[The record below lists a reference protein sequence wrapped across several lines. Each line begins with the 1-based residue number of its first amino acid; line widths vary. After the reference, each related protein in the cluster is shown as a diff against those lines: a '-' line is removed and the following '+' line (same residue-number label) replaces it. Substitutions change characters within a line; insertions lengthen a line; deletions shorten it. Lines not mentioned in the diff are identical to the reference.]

1 MRDHTPL
8 LLFTTFCLG
17 CPSPDDTGLE
27 TAWTPVTLEDVRDV
41 VDADCNADGLA
52 TLDGAEPAAVRDL
65 LVELDTELKLTEWT
79 PGISHG
85 HPVPE
90 VALGTAMLEDFDF
103 TYSLQVPEGYTGDP
117 TQRLP
122 LYLNPGHPV
131 DDVADDLTLPYM
143 ANLLDSPVFMFQDN
157 FFNTLYT
164 ELGGDGYDEQVFTNP
179 DFSRVAAYQDHLD
192 LVGGIIA
199 ELTQRYHIDS
209 SRIYVGGVSAEGNAS
224 WSHGIQSSD
233 RWAAILPV
241 SAGTAGYDEQ
251 LWRNLENVGILAVH
265 GTEDDLCAVEDVDDT
280 VAMLEGWGFDV
291 EYWRYEGEGHGTMF
305 YSDYDQMMGWLLER
319 QRPLQPE
326 RVHKAIK
333 SPRNTGTYWL
343 RATAVD
349 PGVSD
354 DVDMYPE
361 PPPAVVDASWDG
373 STVTLDTT
381 GVLAL
386 ELYWM
391 EGATGS
397 GSGTAG
403 DSVNVTAN
411 GVELGAFTLEEDPTA
426 AVEAYCRSGDV
437 QRAWAGRVTV
447 TLD

>member
-1 MRDHTPL
+1 M
-8 LLFTTFCLG
+8 LG
-17 CPSPDDTGLE
+17 
-27 TAWTPVTLEDVRDV
+27 
-41 VDADCNADGLA
+41 
-52 TLDGAEPAAVRDL
+52 
-65 LVELDTELKLTEWT
+65 
-79 PGISHG
+79 
-85 HPVPE
+85 
-90 VALGTAMLEDFDF
+90 DFDF
-103 TYSLQVPEGYTGDP
+103 TYSLHVPEGYTADP
-117 TQRLP
+117 TQPLP

-143 ANLLDSPVFMFQDN
+143 ANLLDTPVFLFQDN

-164 ELGGDGYDEQVFTNP
+164 ELGGDGYDEQVYTNP

-192 LVGGIIA
+192 IVSGIIA

-224 WSHGIQSSD
+224 WSHGIQNSD

-305 YSDYDQMMGWLLER
+305 YSDYADMVDWLLER
-319 QRPLQPE
+319 QRSLQPP

-333 SPRNTGTYWL
+333 SPRNTGAYWL

-354 DVDMYPE
+354 DEDMYPE

-373 STVTLDTT
+373 AAVSIEAT
-381 GVLAL
+381 GVQAL

-391 EGATGS
+391 EGAAGPA
-397 GSGTAG
+397 SGTAG
-403 DSVNVTAN
+403 DSVTVSAN
-411 GVELGAFTLEEDPTA
+411 GVELGAFTLEEDPTV
-426 AVEAYCRSGDV
+426 AVEAYCHSGDV
-437 QRAWAGRVTV
+437 QRAWAGRVAV